1 MELDDLKAA
10 WTELDNRLKKNEELK
25 ECVIIE
31 MMRSKAGKIVNRFVV
46 WEIIQVVGTLLFIP
60 FCIFW
65 LDWRGGKYLAM
76 DITMFFGLA
85 VCLFSSFWGVYKLHG
100 LMKVDLYKNVG
111 NNIYYVNRYNIQIKR
126 EKKIFECFLWPATC
140 VLLALSF
147 ASVKATPK
155 FWVLLICALIATT
168 LITYWMYKKFDK
180 SIDSILKSLDEI
192 RELKEE

>member
-1 MELDDLKAA
+1 MELDDLKEV
-10 WTELDNRLKKNEELK
+10 WSELDNRLKKNEELK
-25 ECVIIE
+25 ESVIIE

-60 FCIFW
+60 VCIFW
-65 LDWRGGKYLAM
+65 LDWRGGKFLAM

-85 VCLFSSFWGVYKLHG
+85 VCVFSSFWGVYKLHG

-111 NNIYYVNRYNIQIKR
+111 NNIYYVNKYNIQIKR
-126 EKKIFECFLWPATC
+126 EKKIFECILWPAIC

-155 FWVLLICALIATT
+155 FWVLLICTLIATT
-168 LITYWMYKKFDK
+168 LVTYWMYKKFNK